1 MDAFARSDSP
11 RAGPL
16 PVVESA
22 ALTGLPGVAHAFF
35 TREGGV
41 SEGIYRGLN
50 GGLGSN
56 DSREAVIENRRR
68 MTAHL
73 GLPEGRLAL
82 PWQVHSAEA
91 TVATE
96 PWPREAA
103 PKLDAVV
110 TATPGLAAAIM
121 VADCCP
127 ILFADSTARVVA
139 AAHAGWKGAIGGV
152 IEATLVKMEVLGAAR
167 ENVVAALGPCIRQA
181 SYEVGPEFA
190 ARFTAED
197 GANARYFAPGDK
209 PGHSWFDLAGY
220 VVARLKTAGVGT
232 VDDVGLDTY
241 PDEARFYSYRRTTHR
256 AEPDYG
262 RQIAAI
268 ALI

>member
-1 MDAFARSDSP
+1 MDALARSESP
-11 RAGPL
+11 HAATL

-22 ALTGLPGVAHAFF
+22 ALAALPGVAHAFF

-41 SEGIYRGLN
+41 SEGLYRGLN

-56 DSREAVIENRRR
+56 DSREAVIENRLR

-73 GLPEGRLAL
+73 GLAEGRLAL
-82 PWQVHSAEA
+82 PWQVHSSEA
-91 TVATE
+91 AVATE
-96 PWPREAA
+96 PWPRELA

-110 TATPGLAAAIM
+110 SATPGLAAAIM

-127 ILFADSTARVVA
+127 ILFADPKARVVA

-152 IEATLVKMEVLGAAR
+152 IEATLARMEELGAAR
-167 ENVVAALGPCIRQA
+167 ADTVAALGPCIRQA

-190 ARFTAED
+190 ANFTAQD
-197 GANARYFAPGDK
+197 TANARFFAPGDK

-232 VDDVGLDTY
+232 VEDVGLDTY
-241 PDEARFYSYRRTTHR
+241 PDEARFFSYRRTTHR

-268 ALI
+268 ALT